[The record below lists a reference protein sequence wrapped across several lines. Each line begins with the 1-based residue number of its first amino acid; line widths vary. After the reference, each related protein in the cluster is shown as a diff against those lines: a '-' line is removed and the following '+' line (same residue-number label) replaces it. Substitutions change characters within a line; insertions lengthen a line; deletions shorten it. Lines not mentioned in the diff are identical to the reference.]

1 MAPEIERRRSNI
13 FIFQNRRMKM
23 KKKGKTALGARV
35 TALCMAALMA
45 VSMLPAQ
52 TVSAAETSFTKI
64 AEEDFTTG
72 RYVMVTDTGYTP
84 QKFDNNWLPA
94 AELGTDLGD
103 TVAAPADETVWEI
116 AVTADAATIK
126 DSDGKFI
133 APKGGNN
140 NGISISDTEYQ
151 WKWECTDGKFTFSGQ
166 GEDTVILA
174 SNRSSQNKFRAYKT
188 TTVSGNP
195 NGYPSEFTLY
205 KEESGG
211 TSEGTVAAP
220 QAAPQAGNV
229 ASRNR
234 NHTDYIHIRSADL
247 FHAGRKRSCR

>member
-84 QKFDNNWLPA
+84 QKFDNNWL
-94 AELGTDLGD
+94 GRYCG
-103 TVAAPADETVWEI
+103 
-116 AVTADAATIK
+116 
-126 DSDGKFI
+126 S
-133 APKGGNN
+133 
-140 NGISISDTEYQ
+140 
-151 WKWECTDGKFTFSGQ
+151 SG
-166 GEDTVILA
+166 
-174 SNRSSQNKFRAYKT
+174 
-188 TTVSGNP
+188 
-195 NGYPSEFTLY
+195 
-205 KEESGG
+205 
-211 TSEGTVAAP
+211 
-220 QAAPQAGNV
+220 
-229 ASRNR
+229 
-234 NHTDYIHIRSADL
+234 
-247 FHAGRKRSCR
+247 